1 MQTKSFSS
9 SFLNYALG
17 IFLSR
22 GISFILVPIY
32 ISYIDVE
39 DFGVLE
45 LSVQAINFIV
55 LLGAFEILQ
64 GLTRFYYDKNSNQD
78 LITSTAFYFALSM
91 HLFIAFFLFFFAQFF
106 SNLLFDTLEY
116 VNIVRIL
123 SVTSVFAFLNGFTS
137 STLIVQRRAKEF
149 SFGNIIYAAVSS
161 ISSIIFVT
169 QIGLGLQGIL
179 FGLFCGYFFASMVN
193 LFFLKSMLK
202 LQFSVDYLKQMIAF
216 SLPLLISSFS
226 VFLNLYFDR
235 VIISKFLDFQQLGI
249 YSMGYK
255 VALLAGIIF
264 SIFKRTT
271 TPYIYEN
278 YNKEFFKISL
288 NNILKGYFTV
298 ACTLIL
304 GSYMFSGEII
314 YLISDSRFSPAIVLV
329 PLFVTSFSLS
339 GAIIF
344 FPGFGIAR
352 KTNLI
357 AIITVCTCIINI
369 GFNILLIQEYGV
381 IGSIYASLL
390 SNLFLLTSHILFS
403 KKYFTTEYDVK
414 TIKAGLLLIGSLCL
428 AYLISETSYTSS
440 IKIFLNLLVLITFS
454 SVLLLIQF
462 TMDEIKKT
470 YRKVF

>member
-169 QIGLGLQGIL
+169 QIGLGVQGIL

-288 NNILKGYFTV
+288 NNILKGYF
-298 ACTLIL
+298 
-304 GSYMFSGEII
+304 FSGEII

-390 SNLFLLTSHILFS
+390 SNLFLLTSHMLFS

>member
-1 MQTKSFSS
+1 
-9 SFLNYALG
+9 
-17 IFLSR
+17 
-22 GISFILVPIY
+22 
-32 ISYIDVE
+32 
-39 DFGVLE
+39 
-45 LSVQAINFIV
+45 
-55 LLGAFEILQ
+55 
-64 GLTRFYYDKNSNQD
+64 
-78 LITSTAFYFALSM
+78 
-91 HLFIAFFLFFFAQFF
+91 
-106 SNLLFDTLEY
+106 
-116 VNIVRIL
+116 
-123 SVTSVFAFLNGFTS
+123 
-137 STLIVQRRAKEF
+137 
-149 SFGNIIYAAVSS
+149 
-161 ISSIIFVT
+161 
-169 QIGLGLQGIL
+169 
-179 FGLFCGYFFASMVN
+179 
-193 LFFLKSMLK
+193 
-202 LQFSVDYLKQMIAF
+202 
-216 SLPLLISSFS
+216 
-226 VFLNLYFDR
+226 
-235 VIISKFLDFQQLGI
+235 
-249 YSMGYK
+249 
-255 VALLAGIIF
+255 
-264 SIFKRTT
+264 
-271 TPYIYEN
+271 
-278 YNKEFFKISL
+278 
-288 NNILKGYFTV
+288 
-298 ACTLIL
+298 
-304 GSYMFSGEII
+304 MFSGEII

-390 SNLFLLTSHILFS
+390 SNLFLLTSHMLFS